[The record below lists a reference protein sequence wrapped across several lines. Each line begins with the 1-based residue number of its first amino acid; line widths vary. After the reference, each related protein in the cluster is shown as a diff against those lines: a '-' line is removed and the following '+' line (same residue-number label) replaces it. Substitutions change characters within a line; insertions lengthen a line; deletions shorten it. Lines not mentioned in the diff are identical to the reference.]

1 MFALL
6 KNFFFGAGNRKEG
19 ISTPEQSKVNSYR
32 MLIECL
38 QAASAALPEGKA
50 YIVQANGEFT
60 VSLTWKPEEDGNAP
74 SQIYGLDG
82 SGKVSRWEESEHSSL
97 FMEVPDKEAVLMK
110 GETVKAAE
118 TEALEK
124 EDKKKEIEET
134 AEKPSRQQLMMRKLV
149 HYLKLHYAFRYNR
162 LTERTECARLNPEA
176 VEDSHHL
183 TYKPV
188 DTRTLNSISLDAISE
203 GIDCWDRDVKRYIES
218 AHIPAYH
225 PFTLYFDRLPAW
237 DGKDRVSDLNG
248 CLTKNCGSAPSTA
261 GCWP

>member
-82 SGKVSRWEESEHSSL
+82 SGKVSRWEESEHPSL

-162 LTERTECARLNPEA
+162 LTERTECARLDPEA
-176 VEDSHHL
+176 VEDSHL
-183 TYKPV
+183 
-188 DTRTLNSISLDAISE
+188 
-203 GIDCWDRDVKRYIES
+203 
-218 AHIPAYH
+218 
-225 PFTLYFDRLPAW
+225 
-237 DGKDRVSDLNG
+237 
-248 CLTKNCGSAPSTA
+248 
-261 GCWP
+261 